1 MKFILNSGSTPKVLK
16 LIEMF
21 KVIKGISNHCTIYC
35 KQDGIHIQLMDSSH
49 TSLMDINISKNW
61 FDVYE
66 PEDAT
71 LSVDSNLMVKIMSM
85 YAPQTEL
92 IIYNTSKFD
101 KLYIDLIYKTGIEKN
116 FAIPLFDI
124 ETDVMNS
131 ELFHYSLEFSMN
143 TKLMDKYVSELM
155 IFSESGSIGCKND
168 NIYFKSSGNEGKYV
182 IKVPYDNLISLEIEE
197 NLKLTSTINLKLL
210 QNSTKFCNVFKEIS
224 VKVDPEKPMLLTFE
238 DICNENEEQ
247 DEEEKASMVIHYFI
261 APKIMEDHEIEN
273 EDEDEDENIIS
284 NTFDDLGE
292 NIVQE

>member
-1 MKFILNSGSTPKVLK
+1 MKFILNSESTPKVLK

-35 KQDGIHIQLMDSSH
+35 NQDGIHIQLMDSSH

-131 ELFHYSLEFSMN
+131 ELFDYSLEFSMN
-143 TKLMDKYVSELM
+143 TKL
-155 IFSESGSIGCKND
+155 I
-168 NIYFKSSGNEGKYV
+168 
-182 IKVPYDNLISLEIEE
+182 
-197 NLKLTSTINLKLL
+197 
-210 QNSTKFCNVFKEIS
+210 
-224 VKVDPEKPMLLTFE
+224 
-238 DICNENEEQ
+238 
-247 DEEEKASMVIHYFI
+247 
-261 APKIMEDHEIEN
+261 
-273 EDEDEDENIIS
+273 
-284 NTFDDLGE
+284 
-292 NIVQE
+292 